1 MKLKYD
7 VLDLFCGAGGLSL
20 GFKMAGF
27 DIVGGIDFDQEA
39 LDTHKLNFKEG
50 YHYCGD
56 ISELDDEFV
65 LDNFDGKVDVIIGGP
80 PCQGF
85 SVANMQQ
92 KDIECDDRNKLFY
105 EFIRFVRL
113 LKPKAFVME
122 NVPQILTKDK
132 GHVKKVMMEVM
143 DELGYNV
150 NVKVLLASDYG
161 VPQRR
166 RRAFF
171 VGLDKSF
178 KKTFDFNN
186 IEKKPKVTV
195 ANAISDLYGFDD
207 ETKSSTVD
215 DEFDLDAEANCDYQ
229 KLMRKGSNG
238 ILHNHNIRYPKEIV
252 QTRMEHVPEGGNWKD
267 VPEEL
272 WDTVRSN
279 RHSSAYRRLDTR
291 DVSVTIDTGHM
302 NYFHPKYN
310 RVPTVR
316 ESARIQ
322 SFPDDFIFTGGQGAQ
337 FRQVGNAVPPLLSC
351 AIATT
356 LKSYLNGTENSLEKY
371 I

>member
-1 MKLKYD
+1 MTYN

-20 GFKMAGF
+20 GFKMADF

-39 LDTHKLNFKEG
+39 LDTHESNFKG
-50 YHYCGD
+50 GFHFCGD

-65 LDNFDGKVDVIIGGP
+65 LDNFDGKIDVIIGGP

-132 GHVKKVMMEVM
+132 GHVKDVMMDVM

-150 NVKVLLASDYG
+150 NVKVLVASDYG

-171 VGLDKSF
+171 VGLNKDY
-178 KKTFDFNN
+178 KKTFDFNK
-186 IEKKPKVTV
+186 IQEKPKVTV
-195 ANAISDLYGFDD
+195 EDALSDIYQFDK
-207 ETKSSTVD
+207 EIESSTVD
-215 DEFDLDAEANCDYQ
+215 DVFTLIVKPNCNYQ
-229 KLMRKGSNG
+229 KLMRENSNNE
-238 ILHNHNIRYPKEIV
+238 LYNHNIRYPKDIV
-252 QTRMEHVPEGGNWKD
+252 QTRMSYVPEGGNWKD

-272 WDTVRSN
+272 WDTIRNN
-279 RHSSAYRRLDTR
+279 RHSSAYRRLNSK

-322 SFPDDFIFTGGQGAQ
+322 SFPDDFIFVGGQGSQ
-337 FRQVGNAVPPLLSC
+337 FRQVGNAVPPLLSKS
-351 AIATT
+351 IAES
-356 LKSYLNGTENSLEKY
+356 LKKYLDENG
-371 I
+371 